1 MFQVERAL
9 LLIKTGTVTIATI
22 REAKIAKK
30 AIKMPPIMNLETGKE
45 STRHTAFSE
54 LSWGKATRSYL
65 VSINKISD
73 SAMKKIMDDAA
84 AFAKDN
90 GAEPSGSIDVDDER
104 AQLSEG
110 SDLEDLID

>member
-90 GAEPSGSIDVDDER
+90 GTESSGSIDVDDER

-110 SDLEDLID
+110 SDLEDLVD